1 MHWKPI
7 LAGLGAIAIAGG
19 MWGYWHYNTLHP
31 VTDDAY
37 VEANIVSV
45 ASETTGKVVKV
56 AVEENQHVKAGDLLF
71 AVDDTLYA
79 NAVAQARA
87 TLAGAK
93 AAGEGFAADVQAA
106 QAEID
111 SAETARDTAMSQLD
125 RVRQLFK
132 DGHVAQSALDDAQSS
147 AASARA
153 AVDQA
158 RAGLAQARTNLASNG
173 DDQQADA
180 AALSTAQTNLDRTKT
195 FAAVG
200 GWVSNIDLREGT
212 VVSADEPLFSLV
224 EDKGAWVSAN
234 FKETD
239 LDRIREGQPATVRL
253 DMAPDEKITG
263 HVQSIA
269 HGSGSTFSLLPAENA
284 SGNWVKVTQRFPVRI
299 ALDGGDSADMAI
311 RAGASAKVRIDT
323 VADRQ

>member
-1 MHWKPI
+1 MNWKPI
-7 LAGLGAIAIAGG
+7 LAGAGALAIAGG

-31 VTDDAY
+31 VTEDAY
-37 VEANIVSV
+37 VEANIVTV

-56 AVEENQHVKAGDLLF
+56 AVEENQHVNAGDLLF
-71 AVDDTLYA
+71 AIDDTLYR
-79 NAVAQARA
+79 NAVAQAKA
-87 TLAGAK
+87 TLAGDK
-93 AAGEGFAADVQAA
+93 AAGEGYAADVQAA

-111 SAETARDTAMSQLD
+111 SAQSARDTAVSQLD

-132 DGHVAQSALDDAQSS
+132 DGHVAQSALDDAQSA
-147 AASARA
+147 AASAKA

-158 RAGLAQARTNLASNG
+158 KADLAQAQTNLASNG
-173 DDQQADA
+173 DDQQADE
-180 AALSTAQTNLDRTKT
+180 AALSTAETNLERTT
-195 FAAVG
+195 TVAPVG
-200 GWVSNIDLREGT
+200 GWVSDISLREGT
-212 VVSADEPLFSLV
+212 VVTADAAQFSLV
-224 EDKGAWVSAN
+224 EDKDAWVSAN

-239 LDRIREGQPATVRL
+239 LERIRVGQPAKIRL
-253 DMAPDEKITG
+253 DMAPDEVLTG

-299 ALDGGDSADMAI
+299 ALDRNDMAI

-323 VADRQ
+323 VEQGQ